1 MRFDSDI
8 STKKM
13 EGGASAMLSV
23 YGCVKSNKILL
34 LLGTPLRTKSS
45 VFFNIVQT
53 RGQTHVQKILLQT
66 LYTYGRYLAL

>member
-23 YGCVKSNKILL
+23 YGCVKSSKIPLL
-34 LLGTPLRTKSS
+34 LEVMTLRVSMYL
-45 VFFNIVQT
+45 FQT
-53 RGQTHVQKILLQT
+53 FI
-66 LYTYGRYLAL
+66 